1 MSAELTDLQQR
12 LANLMRVG
20 RVHSVD
26 LTGARLRVAF
36 GKDGANVSG
45 WVPWMT
51 SRAGATREWNPPAV
65 GEQVVLMSPSGQD
78 NSGFALPGGIYRTD
92 APANGTEA
100 GKVVL
105 DLPESGAWIIRVGDV
120 VIEAADGSAK
130 ITVGG
135 KSVEVT
141 PSKIL
146 INGDVEVTGKIN
158 TTGDVIAGSISLQTH
173 KHGGVQSG
181 GSQTSTP
188 I

>member
-26 LTGARLRVAF
+26 YEAARLRVSF
-36 GKDGANVSG
+36 GKDGTNVSG

-65 GEQVVLMSPSGQD
+65 GEQVVLMAPSGQD
-78 NSGFALPGGIYRTD
+78 NSGFALPGGIYQTD
-92 APANGTEA
+92 SPANGNEA
-100 GKVVL
+100 AKVVL
-105 DLPESGAWIIRVGDV
+105 DLPETGAWLIRIGNV
-120 VIEAADGSAK
+120 VIQAMNNSAK

-135 KSVEVT
+135 KSIEVT

-158 TTGDVIAGSISLQTH
+158 TTGDVVAGSISLQTH
-173 KHGGVQSG
+173 THTHGGG
-181 GSQTSTP
+181 HGNTSTP
-188 I
+188 R